1 MLILNNARLYQMPT
15 SVNVLPI
22 QLNRVPLR
30 HDLNA
35 NNNNNH
41 KYFVIAF
48 Q

>member
-1 MLILNNARLYQMPT
+1 MPT

-22 QLNRVPLR
+22 ELNRVALR
-30 HDLNA
+30 HDLNGNN